1 MFASEVPFCITLKSC
16 AQGFSEPCGMRSAC
30 FRLFVAPSD
39 GGSLRVRQDIDPLR
53 MRRGLGVIVVVPV
66 PPLVRR
72 GLRVTL
78 RRVLPV
84 LLRRRQSVTQ
94 VMKAGAITYKKGAG
108 SIAPG
113 LEPETRGL
121 RIERGRQ
128 PGSSDYLRGSPGQSP
143 AGSRKFRA
151 RTGPCPM
158 GRATDCGSEC

>member
-1 MFASEVPFCITLKSC
+1 MPMTHPRGDPSKIAAGAPAS
-16 AQGFSEPCGMRSAC
+16 
-30 FRLFVAPSD
+30 RLSPTIRF
-39 GGSLRVRQDIDPLR
+39 GSPIHRRASQQLRYLPLELAGQPQQSNLR
-53 MRRGLGVIVVVPV
+53 NA
-66 PPLVRR
+66 VRR
-72 GLRVTL
+72 QRINSAV
-78 RRVLPV
+78 VLAETRTIIIGQ
-84 LLRRRQSVTQ
+84 RRRQPVTQ
-94 VMKAGAITYKKGAG
+94 VMKAGAITYKKRAG

-128 PGSSDYLRGSPGQSP
+128 PGSSDYLRGSPEQSP